1 MLGDG
6 TAGQNREQ
14 KRGRDRAPTRS
25 PTGDGVEARP
35 DRAPHPW
42 RRRGALSRRA
52 GRAAKALCPG
62 ARERPV
68 RTHLPGLGA
77 AARPGILC
85 PPPPPGA
92 LRSERAATNRR
103 RCHIVTASA
112 VRGGASGRLGD
123 RRLLV
128 LQPVNQS

>member
-14 KRGRDRAPTRS
+14 KRGRDRASTRS

-52 GRAAKALCPG
+52 GRAARRYALGRGSDPSALTCPG
-62 ARERPV
+62 SAPPPAPGSAARHRRRAPYAQSA
-68 RTHLPGLGA
+68 PPPIGA
-77 AARPGILC
+77 AAILLL
-85 PPPPPGA
+85 PA
-92 LRSERAATNRR
+92 L
-103 RCHIVTASA
+103 
-112 VRGGASGRLGD
+112 
-123 RRLLV
+123 
-128 LQPVNQS
+128 